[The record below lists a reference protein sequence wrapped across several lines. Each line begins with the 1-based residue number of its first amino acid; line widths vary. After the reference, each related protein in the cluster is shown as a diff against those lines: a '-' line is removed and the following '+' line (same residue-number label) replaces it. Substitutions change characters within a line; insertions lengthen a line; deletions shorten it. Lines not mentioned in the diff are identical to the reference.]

1 MRRGQAAGT
10 ASSLRRADVLWSW
23 SGLLPLEPRTPPPST
38 AHEFAARTLQVEPRD
53 VRLRSTT
60 LRVGTA
66 KSYLRPTALD
76 PMHNQRDLK
85 GWATARIPT
94 GAPYQRG
101 ATFQQDLD
109 HQVGKLSELAASPSR
124 PTSPKPPGLRHHL
137 ISVHV
142 GAGAALPVLQR
153 GAGPAGDLLSP
164 GPGPPLKAPPLQCQF
179 SSQTCFDPSATHTS
193 QLYSK
198 TPPEQRTTQSKSA
211 RSTFK
216 FKNASSIALFYPRL
230 PNACF
235 SKQNIAKDHIF
246 IL

>member
-1 MRRGQAAGT
+1 MVVVPA
-10 ASSLRRADVLWSW
+10 
-23 SGLLPLEPRTPPPST
+23 PPP
-38 AHEFAARTLQVEPRD
+38 
-53 VRLRSTT
+53 
-60 LRVGTA
+60 
-66 KSYLRPTALD
+66 
-76 PMHNQRDLK
+76 
-85 GWATARIPT
+85 
-94 GAPYQRG
+94 GAPHTPAQHCSRVHGPHPASGAEGPAATEHNPPCWHRQKLPPPNSARSHPQPMRPEGLGHSSHSHQRG
-101 ATFQQDLD
+101 ATSQQDLD

-142 GAGAALPVLQR
+142 GAGAARRVLQR

-211 RSTFK
+211 RSIFK

-235 SKQNIAKDHIF
+235 SKQNITKDHIF

>member
-1 MRRGQAAGT
+1 MQGCPHGGNL
-10 ASSLRRADVLWSW
+10 ASLSGPFGKHWSLF
-23 SGLLPLEPRTPPPST
+23 LL
-38 AHEFAARTLQVEPRD
+38 F
-53 VRLRSTT
+53 
-60 LRVGTA
+60 
-66 KSYLRPTALD
+66 
-76 PMHNQRDLK
+76 
-85 GWATARIPT
+85 
-94 GAPYQRG
+94 
-101 ATFQQDLD
+101 
-109 HQVGKLSELAASPSR
+109 
-124 PTSPKPPGLRHHL
+124 TSCVYL

-142 GAGAALPVLQR
+142 GAGAARRVLQR

-211 RSTFK
+211 RSIFK

-235 SKQNIAKDHIF
+235 SKQNITKDHIF